1 MCKGYRNNRQP
12 QPDKAERISRVCDK
26 TLYIVVPP
34 RTEALRY
41 QYSRTCRKAVTQRVK
56 QERYRACRTDRRQC
70 LVTEITSDY
79 YRIDYIIKL
88 LEQISSKQGQS
99 EHKYV
104 LKLTSLRHISYI
116 FVHIFY
122 RTTLFC
128 FVRAKP
134 IDIEIIT
141 LFYGTVNNASCLIYC
156 NCVQIRT
163 GNTVGMTKNVTA
175 GIVAPP

>member
-41 QYSRTCRKAVTQRVK
+41 QYSRTCRKAVAQRVK

-88 LEQISSKQGQS
+88 LEQISRKQGQS

-122 RTTLFC
+122 RKHC
-128 FVRAKP
+128 FV
-134 IDIEIIT
+134 
-141 LFYGTVNNASCLIYC
+141 LFGQS
-156 NCVQIRT
+156 
-163 GNTVGMTKNVTA
+163 
-175 GIVAPP
+175 P